1 MNQRKHTPDQP
12 SLNELARLYAEGKTL
27 AELAAISGFSD
38 EKVRRLLRGA
48 GIERRPRGQPAGK
61 YLPNGGQ
68 TTDKDGYIL
77 LKANDH
83 PNANSGGYM
92 RQHRLVM
99 EGVLGRYLLPKE
111 IVHHING
118 IKDDNRPENLAL
130 YSSNAE
136 HKADDMLGNS
146 WALGD
151 VGNPKRR
158 VRTMRS
164 EVEMLEA
171 IQRLAATLNR
181 PVQRT
186 DLHPPMPSYRA
197 IARAFGSWQEA
208 VALAL
213 DDEYRQTVER
223 ERGRPFSA
231 VRRSEGERRSSAC

>member
-1 MNQRKHTPDQP
+1 MNQKHSSDQ
-12 SLNELARLYAEGKTL
+12 ERLDAIRQLYDRGLTL
-27 AELAAISGFSD
+27 REVAAELSYTEEYI
-38 EKVRRLLRGA
+38 RRLMKAA
-48 GIERRPRGQPAGK
+48 GIPRRPRGQPAGK
-61 YLPNGGQ
+61 HLPSGGRV
-68 TTDKDGYIL
+68 TDKNGYTL
-77 LKANDH
+77 LRATDH
-83 PNANSGGYM
+83 PHTNSGGYV

-111 IVHHING
+111 VVHHFNG

-197 IARAFGSWQEA
+197 VARAFGSWQEG
-208 VALAL
+208 VAIAL
-213 DDEYRQTVER
+213 DDEYRATVER

>member
-1 MNQRKHTPDQP
+1 MNQKHSSDQ
-12 SLNELARLYAEGKTL
+12 ERLDAIRQLYGGGLTL
-27 AELAAISGFSD
+27 REVAAELSYTEEYI
-38 EKVRRLLRGA
+38 RRLMKAA
-48 GIERRPRGQPAGK
+48 GIPRRPRGQPAGK
-61 YLPNGGQ
+61 FLPNGGK
-68 TTDKDGYIL
+68 TIDKNGYVLI
-77 LKANDH
+77 KANAH
-83 PNANSGGYM
+83 PHANNSGYM
-92 RQHRLVM
+92 RQHRLAM

-111 IVHHING
+111 VIHHING

-171 IQRLAATLNR
+171 IQKLAATLKR
-181 PVQRT
+181 PVQRN
-186 DLHPPMPSYRA
+186 DLAPPLPSYRA
-197 IARAFGSWQEA
+197 VARAFGSWQEA

-213 DDEYRQTVER
+213 DEEYRQTVER

-231 VRRSEGERRSSAC
+231 VRRGE

>member
-1 MNQRKHTPDQP
+1 MNQKHSSDQ
-12 SLNELARLYAEGKTL
+12 ERLDAIRHLYDRGLTL
-27 AELAAISGFSD
+27 REVAAELSYTEEYI
-38 EKVRRLLRGA
+38 RRLMQAA
-48 GIERRPRGQPAGK
+48 GIPRRPRGQPAGK
-61 YLPNGGQ
+61 HLPSGGRV
-68 TTDKDGYIL
+68 TDKDGYIL

-83 PNANSGGYM
+83 PNANSGGYA
-92 RQHRLVM
+92 REHRLIM
-99 EGVLGRYLLPKE
+99 ERMLGRYLLPGEVVDHRDGNKANNAISNLE
-111 IVHHING
+111 LYASNG
-118 IKDDNRPENLAL
+118 A
-130 YSSNAE
+130 
-136 HKADDMLGNS
+136 HKREDMLGNS

-197 IARAFGSWQEA
+197 VARAFGSWQEG
-208 VALAL
+208 VAIAL

>member
-83 PNANSGGYM
+83 PNANSGGYV
-92 RQHRLVM
+92 REHRLIM
-99 EGVLGRYLLPKE
+99 ERMLGRYLLPGEVVDHRDGNKANNAISNLE
-111 IVHHING
+111 LYASNG
-118 IKDDNRPENLAL
+118 A
-130 YSSNAE
+130 
-136 HKADDMLGNS
+136 HKREDMLGNS

-158 VRTMRS
+158 VKKMRS
-164 EVEMLEA
+164 EVEMLAEISA
-171 IQRLAATLNR
+171 LAQRLKR
-181 PVQRT
+181 PVQRN
-186 DLHPPMPSYRA
+186 DLVPPLPSYRA
-197 IARAFGSWQEA
+197 VARAFGSWQEA